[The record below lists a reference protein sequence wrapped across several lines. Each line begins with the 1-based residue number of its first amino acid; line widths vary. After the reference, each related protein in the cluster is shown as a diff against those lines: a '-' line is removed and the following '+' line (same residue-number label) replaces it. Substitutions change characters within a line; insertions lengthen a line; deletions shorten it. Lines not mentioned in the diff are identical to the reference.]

1 MLLKLLVAY
10 ALGAL
15 FGYLL
20 CALLSANRDYGL
32 SYIYFSGDKT
42 LMVPVEGI
50 EQEIEKV
57 ALLYNTEDHKADLY
71 KFDETLRKENTDDS
85 DTDR

>member
-1 MLLKLLVAY
+1 MLIKLIVAY

-32 SYIYFSGDKT
+32 RYVYFSGDKT
-42 LMVPVEGI
+42 LMVPIEGI

-57 ALLYNTEDHKADLY
+57 VLLYNTEDRADLY
-71 KFDETLRKENTDDS
+71 KFDETLRKENTNDS
-85 DTDR
+85 DTD

>member
-15 FGYLL
+15 FGYLI
-20 CALLSANRDYGL
+20 CSLLSANRDNGPD
-32 SYIYFSGDKT
+32 YIYFSGDKT
-42 LMVPVEGI
+42 LMIPVEGI

-57 ALLYNTEDHKADLY
+57 ALLYNTEDHKADMY
-71 KFDETLRKENTDDS
+71 KYDETMRKGKTNDS
-85 DTDR
+85 DTD

>member
-32 SYIYFSGDKT
+32 DYIYFSGDKT
-42 LMVPVEGI
+42 LMVPIEGI

-57 ALLYNTEDHKADLY
+57 ALLYNTEDHKAAMY
-71 KFDETLRKENTDDS
+71 KYAETLRREKKQ
-85 DTDR
+85 

>member
-15 FGYLL
+15 MGYLI
-20 CALLSANRDYGL
+20 CALLSANGVHEQ
-32 SYIYFSGDKT
+32 SYYYFSGDKT
-42 LMVPVEGI
+42 LMIPVEGI

-57 ALLYNTEDHKADLY
+57 ALLYNTEDRKADMY
-71 KFDETLRKENTDDS
+71 KYDETLRKENSNDS
-85 DTDR
+85 DTD